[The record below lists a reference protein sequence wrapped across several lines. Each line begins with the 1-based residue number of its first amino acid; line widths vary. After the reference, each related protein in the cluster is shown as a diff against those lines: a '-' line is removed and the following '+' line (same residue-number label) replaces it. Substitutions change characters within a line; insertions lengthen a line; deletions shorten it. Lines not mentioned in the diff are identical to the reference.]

1 MTSSVVVSGYRQMRF
16 MALALLL
23 VALYGIRTD
32 LQAAPPQLDTPVKFD
47 DFLSSVRAET
57 AADARIVVVGDLPA
71 QEGQRAAFVLYPR
84 VVYTPPGLGYA
95 HAPGVRSPRWQTLLR
110 FARQQHA
117 GYIALWDVP
126 IKPPRPVML
135 RKLSGTLVE
144 VNS

>member
-1 MTSSVVVSGYRQMRF
+1 MRF

-71 QEGQRAAFVLYPR
+71 QEANGRPSCSIR
-84 VVYTPPGLGYA
+84 VSCTRRLELGYA
-95 HAPGVRSPRWQTLLR
+95 HAPGPPARGGRLCCGSRVSSMPAISPYGMCR
-110 FARQQHA
+110 
-117 GYIALWDVP
+117 
-126 IKPPRPVML
+126 
-135 RKLSGTLVE
+135 
-144 VNS
+144 